1 MSLRFAGTSG
11 QANLNGAAALG
22 NTTSG
27 TILGWWRK
35 EDSTVDRD
43 ILQLSRSGGGAVIRV
58 GAAGQIKGGFN
69 QNVAGFG
76 TFNVS
81 TNAYVGLA
89 LTISDSVVQFYAYDG
104 SSLTLVATDT
114 SFYAPTNL
122 NNCYFGNTGA
132 WGAAAVGCHRYGR
145 YWSRV
150 LSSAEILAEF
160 QMIPSPGTP
169 AASTTNL
176 RGSWLFPD
184 ATTNT
189 DVSGVGNNL
198 TIANGSTSSD
208 EPTIGGSAS
217 PAIVSVRQSP
227 ARPLG
232 LGSFGVKVI

>member
-27 TILGWWRK
+27 TILDWWRK

-104 SSLTLVATDT
+104 SSLTLVATDN

-122 NNCYFGNTGA
+122 NNCYFGNTGT

-189 DVSGVGNNL
+189 DVSGVGN
-198 TIANGSTSSD
+198 TITISNGSTSAD
-208 EPTIGGSAS
+208 EPPIGGAQVFI
-217 PAIVSVRQSP
+217 PTQYRRTNALLRM
-227 ARPLG
+227 
-232 LGSFGVKVI
+232 